1 MNSTDLLKSHEVIL
15 YGPPKASASTMS
27 WSGVTASA
35 ENTSSSTIAPG
46 KLVRMNGK
54 TWSLSVF
61 SLKTTVVSSG
71 VSTLSR
77 LYRRLDA
84 PFGSAIFMLRSKEN
98 FTSELVR
105 SWPLDHF
112 RPDGS
117 LTVYSLGAV
126 NSADSARS
134 GTTSVEL

>member
-1 MNSTDLLKSHEVIL
+1 MNSTDLLKSHAVIL
-15 YGPPKASASTMS
+15 YGPPNASPSTIS
-27 WSGVTASA
+27 WSGVTASG

-46 KLVRMNGK
+46 KLVRMNGN
-54 TWSLSVF
+54 TWSLAVL

-77 LYRRLDA
+77 LYSRLDA
-84 PFGSAIFMLRSKEN
+84 PLGSAILRLRSNEN
-98 FTSELVR
+98 FTSDDVR
-105 SWPLDHF
+105 SCPLAHL
-112 RPDGS
+112 RPAGS
-117 LTVYSLGAV
+117 FTVYSFGEV